1 MEYDS
6 LVQECKYD
14 ATLNRYK
21 VSIKCWIEKET
32 TASNAEDAED
42 ELWREINDCFE
53 GGSYHCYDIDVETQE
68 I

>member
-14 ATLNRYK
+14 ATLNKYF
-21 VSIKCWIEKET
+21 VSIKCTITKET

-53 GGSYHCYDIDVETQE
+53 GGAYHCYDIEVETEE